1 MGAMRQRFLLVAGW
15 VIAAV
20 ATSLVA
26 AGAVAVAGG
35 QVTDR
40 PLRPL
45 TAAEVAALPVAQ
57 PVDAPA
63 EASALPPAVSSS
75 EREQNTAGKTVD
87 APGSDNE
94 PGPVGDEGTLV
105 TTTAAT
111 ADAGDAPPGPTL
123 DESGSEPGGEPAS
136 RDDPTASPPQDE
148 PTSTA
153 FVEHLRGGS
162 VSVAAGND
170 GLLLLWAR
178 PKPGFVMDAEFESD
192 HELHVEFSNEG
203 RGSIL
208 TAQWTGTELIV
219 ETDEVD
225 R

>member
-57 PVDAPA
+57 LVDAPT

-75 EREQNTAGKTVD
+75 DRGQNTAGKTVD
-87 APGSDNE
+87 EPGSDNE
-94 PGPVGDEGTLV
+94 PTPAGDEGTLE
-105 TTTAAT
+105 TTT
-111 ADAGDAPPGPTL
+111 ADAGDAPPGPIL
-123 DESGSEPGGEPAS
+123 DEDDVDPDGEPAS

-148 PTSTA
+148 PISTA
-153 FVEHLRGGS
+153 VVEHLSGGS
-162 VSVAAGND
+162 VSVAARNER
-170 GLLLLWAR
+170 LVLLWAR
-178 PKPGFVMDAEFESD
+178 PRPGFVVNAEFGSD
-192 HELHVEFSNEG
+192 HELSVKFSNER

-208 TAQWTGTELIV
+208 TAHWTGTDLIV
-219 ETDEVD
+219 ETDEVV